1 MPSTDITSYSYFN
14 NMYDF
19 LISFELSYLNIR
31 VITQPTIRA
40 PTHPGGVRLSPHTVS
55 TSLPLFRAFVC
66 HIPLCMSYLYGIMY
80 EQMCLIDIMLTV
92 ENGGV
97 LGKGESMDMEII
109 HLSTIWNSSMNML

>member
-1 MPSTDITSYSYFN
+1 
-14 NMYDF
+14 
-19 LISFELSYLNIR
+19 
-31 VITQPTIRA
+31 
-40 PTHPGGVRLSPHTVS
+40 
-55 TSLPLFRAFVC
+55 
-66 HIPLCMSYLYGIMY
+66 MY